1 MTIFISREISSDSI
15 FKVMLEPA
23 GYEIIGQSLIDFSPV
38 PFDTIPQTDWLFF
51 YSKRG
56 VQFFFEQLKDQLDTT
71 IRIATIG
78 PATAKRVEQ
87 YHYKVDFI
95 GNGVPEATAR
105 DFIGIYNV
113 ENTRNQVV
121 VFPQAKNSRRSIQ
134 KLLKR
139 EIRAI
144 DLIVYDNRISEPV
157 QIPYTDILVFTSP
170 MNVLAYL
177 KSNQIHESQ
186 KIVAIG
192 LTTALF
198 LKQKGL
204 KAVHIANTPS
214 EKSMAEKVLEI
225 S

>member
-1 MTIFISREISSDSI
+1 MTVFISREISSGSL
-15 FKVMLEPA
+15 FKMILEPA
-23 GYEIIGQSLIDFSPV
+23 GFEIIDRSLVNFSAV
-38 PFDTIPQTDWLFF
+38 PFTALPPTDWLFF

-56 VQFFFEQLKDQLDTT
+56 VNFFFEQLENQLDAT
-71 IRIATIG
+71 IRIGAIG
-78 PATAKRVEQ
+78 PATAKQVEQ
-87 YHYKVDFI
+87 YNYKVDFI

-105 DFIGIYNV
+105 DFIGVCNS
-113 ENTRNQVV
+113 ENTRNRVV

-134 KLLKR
+134 KLLDQ
-139 EIRAI
+139 EIRTL
-144 DLIVYDNRISEPV
+144 DLIVYDNEISERV
-157 QIPYTDILVFTSP
+157 KIPHTDILVFTSP

-177 KSNQIHESQ
+177 ESNQIHESQ

-198 LKQKGL
+198 LKQKGF
-204 KAVHIANTPS
+204 KAVHIADMPS